1 MLLSSPEMLRF
12 RKEVLGKSKEQ
23 PDLVVVTATGS
34 LDVKHPV
41 WTVKNRKKLIATST
55 QGLAYLEDSLVKQLD
70 TEQGYASGGGG
81 AKWLSE
87 HEITVKQFVDDSNA
101 AAVNFVELMRFLKN
115 EWDVQFADISA
126 GPTLISLMMKAYV
139 RDKLLRSLILQFTR
153 Y

>member
-34 LDVKHPV
+34 FDVKHPV

-55 QGLAYLEDSLVKQLD
+55 QGLAHLEESLAKQLD
-70 TEQGYASGGGG
+70 TEQGYASGDG

-87 HEITVKQFVDDSNA
+87 HEITVKEYVDDSNA

-139 RDKLLRSLILQFTR
+139 RDKLLRPLILQFTR